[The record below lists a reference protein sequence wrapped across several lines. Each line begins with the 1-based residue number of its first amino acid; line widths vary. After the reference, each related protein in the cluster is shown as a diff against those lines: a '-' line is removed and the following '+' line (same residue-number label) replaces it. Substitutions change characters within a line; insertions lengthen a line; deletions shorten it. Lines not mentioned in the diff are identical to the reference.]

1 MLWCWYLNTQEY
13 IGGSVEEKVSFSTT
27 GLCCHWG
34 DGWSHIRKGISRR
47 FFYGVIEKA
56 FHNCYRKWDS
66 WAVFNVSEVY
76 KDMIF
81 RCVNI
86 SVQSHFLFPTQHF
99 WLAILPCL
107 LRDFIPPLSSCPGEF
122 GNRDVN
128 FFFFNLTFSIQNEW
142 EISAQGALGA

>member
-1 MLWCWYLNTQEY
+1 MVLVSEYSGVYCRKCWR
-13 IGGSVEEKVSFSTT
+13 KSFILHYRS
-27 GLCCHWG
+27 LLSLR
-34 DGWSHIRKGISRR
+34 GWMKSHKKRNLMEV

-56 FHNCYRKWDS
+56 FHNCCRKWDS